1 MRIAR
6 DLHDV
11 LADHITLVN
20 AQAGVAQYLLHTD
33 LDAADKALAGIAE
46 NTRAAL
52 DELRATLGLLR
63 DESEEETRAPTPGS
77 AQLGSLMR
85 SFSDAGMDLSVEV
98 RGIPRLLSGP
108 ADVAMYRIAEEALTN
123 ASKHAPGATVEV
135 EIAWSDR
142 SAQLTVTNTARSSE
156 AAATKA
162 VDFGTGH
169 GLMGMRER
177 AGAAGGSLSTA
188 ATPGGRLP
196 CGSYP
201 ARCNDGTGPV
211 TVRVLLADDQAL
223 LRATFRLLIESGPD
237 LEVVGEAADGHEA
250 VQIAQTERPDVVLM
264 DIRMPELDGIQA
276 TQQMTT
282 NPELDQVKV
291 LILTTFETEELIVEA
306 LRSGASGYLGK
317 GVEPGA
323 LLDAIRVVAAGESLL
338 SPTATAALIS
348 RVLQQPSAAPEV
360 GTKALAGLTPRE
372 QEIVVLVGLGLSN
385 DEIAERLF
393 ISPVTAK
400 THVNRAMMKANAHDR
415 AQLVILAYK
424 NGLITP
430 GQKRLLGYR
439 GDA

>member
-11 LADHITLVN
+11 LAHHITLVN

-108 ADVAMYRIAEEALTN
+108 ADVAMYRIAQEALTN